1 MNAKTKLFLILWLAG
16 LVGIFSLLLV
26 DLTALLANLPVPA
39 GTEIPPMTPTLKLLS
54 LIQPAVILSVAVLV
68 GIALASKVGLSS
80 PVAEAAASGGDLVS
94 AFKPQIIPGI
104 GGGLAG
110 GIAIVLIALTMV
122 RTELSSDSRIVP
134 EIFKLRMI
142 FYHCLV

>member
-110 GIAIVLIALTMV
+110 GIAIV
-122 RTELSSDSRIVP
+122 
-134 EIFKLRMI
+134 
-142 FYHCLV
+142 